1 MFIKRYFVVL
11 FIALSII
18 TVTACKT
25 GQNQSRE
32 IADENE
38 RTERPLK
45 DIYKDDFLIGNIIN
59 TTYMSAQYLEL
70 LTTHYNTMTCENA
83 MKPDALAPTSKPANN
98 DWQYNFTA
106 ADGMVEKMQEYG
118 IPVHG
123 HTLVWHRQTPS
134 WLTTGTKEEVQAN
147 LEKYITDVIK
157 HFEGRVLSWDVV
169 NEAVR
174 GDFASSEPAPT
185 GWKGEYLRRDS
196 PWYRALGD
204 DYIEIAFR
212 AAREAAGPDVK
223 LYYNDYGMHVRNKG
237 IAVYNMIKDINERYA
252 AENNGKKLIDGMGM
266 QGHWGLYIP
275 EETRI
280 AGITYFDNVKFAMEN
295 FIDLGIIVDI
305 SELDVIAGTDEE
317 GTGRNSVMSEAD
329 AGKQA
334 EVYAILFRLF
344 LENKEQIGRVTMW
357 GMDDRNSW
365 KSRGNPCLF
374 DGDLNAKKA
383 FYAVSNPDLF

>member
-1 MFIKRYFVVL
+1 MPRYFIVFFLVL
-11 FIALSII
+11 TII
-18 TVTACKT
+18 TVTGCRT
-25 GQNQSRE
+25 GQINSRE
-32 IADENE
+32 IDNENE
-38 RTERPLK
+38 GTIMPLK
-45 DIYKDDFLIGNIIN
+45 DLYKGDFLIGNIIN
-59 TTYMSAQYLEL
+59 TAYMSGQYFEL
-70 LTTHYNTMTCENA
+70 LTTHYNTVTCENA
-83 MKPDALAPTSKPANN
+83 MKPDALAPPGKPSSN
-98 DWQYNFTA
+98 DNWQYNFSTA
-106 ADGMVEKMQEYG
+106 DSMVDRMLENG

-134 WLTTGTKEEVQAN
+134 WLTTGTKEEVQSY
-147 LEKYITDVIK
+147 LEKYIKDVIS
-157 HFEGRVLSWDVV
+157 HYEGRVVSWDVV
-169 NEAVR
+169 NEAIR
-174 GDFASSEPAPT
+174 GDFASSEAAPS

-252 AENNGKKLIDGMGM
+252 AQNNGKKLIDGMGM

-275 EETRI
+275 DETRI
-280 AGITYFDNVKFAMEN
+280 SGITYFDNVKFALEN
-295 FIDLGIIVDI
+295 FISLGIIVDI

-317 GTGRNSVMSEAD
+317 GTGRNSTMSEVD
-329 AGKQA
+329 AQRQA
-334 EVYAILFRLF
+334 EVYAKLFRLF
-344 LENKEQIGRVTMW
+344 LENKEHIGRVTMW

-374 DGDLNAKKA
+374 DGDLKAKKA
-383 FYAVSNPDLF
+383 FDAVCSPDLF